1 MHLIA
6 GMIFILAGMGSMFLA
21 LWKFSEPSRERSAFG
36 VPLALFVLSLA
47 LVVIGMLAGSS

>member
-6 GMIFILAGMGSMFLA
+6 GIVFILAGMGSMFMA

-47 LVVIGMLAGSS
+47 LVVIGILAGIS